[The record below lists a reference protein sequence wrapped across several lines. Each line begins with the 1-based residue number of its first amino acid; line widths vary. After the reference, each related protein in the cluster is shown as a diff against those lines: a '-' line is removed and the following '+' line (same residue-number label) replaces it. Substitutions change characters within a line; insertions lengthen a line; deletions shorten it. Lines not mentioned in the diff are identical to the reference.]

1 MSEELLQINEQK
13 IGKYSYYKIGATTL
27 NQLKKNGLITK
38 KSYGELAAK
47 KPDGLINFNK
57 KTVAIVE
64 YKTPKELSTEAK
76 LKKAIA
82 QEIEVAKKLCKIL
95 IVTDGTKTF
104 WVNALNGEFIVN
116 ENNENLNTIFDIKN
130 IIINI
135 DEIEFIL
142 EHIDGSITKTNSK
155 LQGHKLIDLSPL
167 AKSMWQTIWAAT
179 GKSPVKCL
187 YNVVELFIFKFL
199 SDLEILDK
207 RHDFNVVYDISKD
220 DENEALK
227 YYATLVRP
235 KIVELFPKGE
245 DGTTIING
253 TIFVDEKGNANLSQ
267 SILFL
272 KSLAHLKNYGE
283 IFGSL
288 VKIDKQFKT
297 KLYETFLNQEVE
309 AMGQYFTPRK
319 IVQTIIRMSG
329 LDAETQFKDKKIGD
343 PFCGVGGFPLE
354 ILNLNETIRN
364 EFKPKKEKINPN
376 FELVGYDKGFEKDDE
391 RTIILAKANM
401 LIYLA
406 EFLFKNPNST
416 EEFASQFNK
425 TFTLFKNNLGTF
437 GHIIKEEEEDR
448 FDYILTNPPFVTSGT
463 GIIQE
468 EIKNNP
474 VTINEYI
481 TGGMGLE
488 SLGVEWI
495 VKSLKKG
502 GKAFVILPDG
512 IFYRQNAKKLRTYIL
527 EHCFLDALVSLPS
540 RTFFSNSRKTYIL
553 CITKKPNI
561 EDGQLHKVFT
571 YIVSEIGEELTKID
585 RAPTEKNDLP
595 ELEKLF
601 SIFRSSK
608 ELTSLYSIIEEQS
621 PRCKLFDI
629 DKFKQE
635 EDWIFNE
642 WFDEKTLIELGEK
655 NKSLDV
661 EISDFSKMVNSVS
674 TENIFTPKDFT
685 DIKIEWEKSTTVNL
699 SKIFDLSKT
708 TNDSSFTRQ
717 FVRQNKGTIPVYGA
731 SKFADKIGYG
741 YVQDNLVGVKYFE
754 DTLTWNID
762 GSYKVHHRKGRFSLS
777 EKVIP
782 LVLRDEYKDLFD
794 LDFLM
799 YVLNE
804 KISQNNYHFNKKGGK
819 SRLGDIEIKVPL
831 EQNEKISIS
840 KQEEIVLIYKQVESY
855 KDEIKRERDLLLRQ
869 IDSLIDSNVT
879 LNF

>member
-27 NQLKKNGLITK
+27 NQLQKNGLISK
-38 KSYGELAAK
+38 GDYGKLSAK
-47 KPDGLINFNK
+47 KPDGLINLNNK
-57 KTVAIVE
+57 TIAVVE
-64 YKTPKELSTEAK
+64 YKTPKELSSDTQI
-76 LKKAIA
+76 KKAIA

-95 IVTDGTKTF
+95 IVTDGSKTF
-104 WVNALNGEFIVN
+104 WINALNGEFIIN
-116 ENNENLNTIFDIKN
+116 EHDEKLNIIFDIKN
-130 IIINI
+130 VITNI

-142 EHIDGSITKTNSK
+142 EHIDGSITATNSK
-155 LQGHKLIDLSPL
+155 LQGHRLLDLSPL

-207 RHDFNVVYDISKD
+207 RHNFDVVYDISK
-220 DENEALK
+220 ENNEEALK
-227 YYATLVRP
+227 YYATLVRH
-235 KIVELFPKGE
+235 KIVDLFPKGD

-267 SILFL
+267 AILFSR
-272 KSLAHLKNYGE
+272 SLIHLKNYGE
-283 IFGSL
+283 KFGSL

-329 LDAETQFKDKKIGD
+329 LDSETQFNNKKIGD

-354 ILNLNETIRN
+354 ILNLNEAIRN
-364 EFKPKKEKINPN
+364 EFKPRRKKINPN
-376 FELVGYDKGFEKDDE
+376 FTLVGYDKGFEKDDE

-406 EFLFKNPNST
+406 ELLFKNPTCTN
-416 EEFASQFNK
+416 EFANQFNK

-437 GHIIKEEEEDR
+437 GHIIKEEDEK

-474 VTINEYI
+474 LTANEYT

-502 GKAFVILPDG
+502 GKAFIILPDG
-512 IFYRQNAKKLRTYIL
+512 IFYRQNAKKLRTFVL
-527 EHCFLDALVSLPS
+527 EHCFLDGIVSLPS
-540 RTFFSNSRKTYIL
+540 RTFFANSRKTYIL
-553 CITKKPNI
+553 CITKKQNI
-561 EDGQLHKVFT
+561 EEKQLHKVFT
-571 YIVSEIGEELTKID
+571 YIVSEIGEELTKTD
-585 RAPTEKNDLP
+585 RAPTEKNNLP

-601 SIFRSSK
+601 SIFRGSK
-608 ELTSLYSIIEEQS
+608 GLADLYEIIEAQS
-621 PRCKLFDI
+621 LRCKLFDI
-629 DKFKQE
+629 AKFRDEK
-635 EDWIFNE
+635 DWMFNE

-655 NKSLDV
+655 NKSVDV
-661 EISDFSKMVNSVS
+661 DISDFSKMVDSMA
-674 TENIFTPKDFT
+674 TEKIFTPKDFT
-685 DIKIEWEKSTTVNL
+685 DIKIEWGKSIMMNL

-708 TNDSSFTRQ
+708 TNDSSFTKQ
-717 FVRQNKGTIPVYGA
+717 FVRQNKGNIPVYGA
-731 SKFADKIGYG
+731 SKFTDKIGYG
-741 YVQDNLVGVKYFE
+741 YIQDNLKGVKYFE
-754 DTLTWNID
+754 NSLTWNID

-782 LVLRDEYKDLFD
+782 LILQKEYENLFD

-819 SRLGDIEIKVPL
+819 ARLGEMELKIPLNENNEICIE
-831 EQNEKISIS
+831 
-840 KQEEIVLIYKQVESY
+840 KQKEIVLIYKEVEAY
-855 KDEIKRERDLLLRQ
+855 KEEIKKERDLFLTQ
-869 IDSLIDSNVT
+869 INSLIDSNVT
-879 LNF
+879 LNY

>member
-27 NQLKKNGLITK
+27 NQLKQNGLISK
-38 KSYGELAAK
+38 DNYGELSAK
-47 KPDGLINFNK
+47 KPDGLINLNNK
-57 KTVAIVE
+57 TIAIVE
-64 YKTPKELSTEAK
+64 YKTPKELSSDK
-76 LKKAIA
+76 QIKKAIE
-82 QEIEVAKKLCKIL
+82 QEIKVARKLCKIL
-95 IVTDGTKTF
+95 IVTDGSKTF
-104 WVNALNGEFIVN
+104 WINALNGEFILN
-116 ENNENLNTIFDIKN
+116 EHDDNLNTVFDIKN
-130 IIINI
+130 IITNI

-142 EHIDGSITKTNSK
+142 EHIDGSISNTNSK
-155 LQGHKLIDLSPL
+155 LQGHKLLDLSPL

-199 SDLEILDK
+199 SDLDVLGK
-207 RHDFNVVYDISKD
+207 RYNFNVVYEISR
-220 DENEALK
+220 ESEEEALK
-227 YYATLVRP
+227 YYATLVRQQ
-235 KIVELFPKGE
+235 IVELFPKGD

-267 SILFL
+267 SILFSR
-272 KSLAHLKNYGE
+272 SLSHLKNYGE
-283 IFGSL
+283 KFGSL

-329 LDAETQFKDKKIGD
+329 LDSETQYKNKKIGD

-354 ILNLNETIRN
+354 ILNLNENMKN
-364 EFKPKKEKINPN
+364 EFKPKRKKITPN

-406 EFLFKNPNST
+406 ELLFKNPT
-416 EEFASQFNK
+416 CTKEFAAQFNK

-437 GHIIKEEEEDR
+437 GHIIKDEDDK

-474 VTINEYI
+474 VTSNEYT

-495 VKSLKKG
+495 IKSLKGG
-502 GKAFVILPDG
+502 GKSFIILPDG
-512 IFYRQNAKKLRTYIL
+512 IFYRQNAQKLRTYIL
-527 EHCFLDALVSLPS
+527 EHCFLDGIVSLPA
-540 RTFFSNSRKTYIL
+540 RTFFSNNRKTYIL
-553 CITKKPNI
+553 CVTKKQNI
-561 EDGQLHKVFT
+561 ETVQKHKVFT
-571 YIVSEIGEELTKID
+571 YIVSEIGEELTKIG
-585 RAPTEKNDLP
+585 RAPIEKNNLP

-608 ELTSLYSIIEEQS
+608 ELIDIYPILEKQS
-621 PRCKLFDI
+621 PRCKLFDLEMFRNS
-629 DKFKQE
+629 K
-635 EDWIFNE
+635 DWMFNE
-642 WFDEKTLIELGEK
+642 WFDEKVLIELGEK
-655 NKSLDV
+655 NKSLDI
-661 EISDFSKMVNSVS
+661 EISDFSTLVDSVS
-674 TENIFTPKDFT
+674 TENIFTPKDFAN
-685 DIKIEWEKSTTVNL
+685 IKISWGESTYMKI
-699 SKIFDLSKT
+699 SKLFDLTKT
-708 TNDSSFTRQ
+708 TNDSSFTKS
-717 FVRQNKGTIPVYGA
+717 FVRQHKGNIPVYGA
-731 SKFADKIGYG
+731 SKFAEQVGYG
-741 YVQDNLVGVKYFE
+741 YVQDNLTGVKYFE
-754 DTLTWNID
+754 NSLTWNID
-762 GSYKVHHRKGRFSLS
+762 GSYKVHYRKGRFSLS

-782 LVLRDEYKDLFD
+782 LVLKDEYKDVFE
-794 LDFLM
+794 LDFLK

-819 SRLGDIEIKVPL
+819 SRLGDIELRIPL
-831 EQNEKISIS
+831 IDGKICKEKQCEIITIY
-840 KQEEIVLIYKQVESY
+840 KTIEAYKEEIK
-855 KDEIKRERDLLLRQ
+855 KERDILMSQ
-869 IDSLIDSNVT
+869 IDGLINSNVT

>member
-13 IGKYSYYKIGATTL
+13 IGRYSYYKIGATTL
-27 NQLKKNGLITK
+27 NQLKKNGLISNK
-38 KSYGELAAK
+38 NYGELSNK
-47 KPDGLINFNK
+47 KPDGLINLNK
-57 KTVAIVE
+57 KTIAIVE
-64 YKTPKELSTEAK
+64 YKTPKELSTDAK
-76 LKKAIA
+76 LKKAIT

-95 IVTDGTKTF
+95 IVTDGSRTY
-104 WVNALNGEFIVN
+104 WINALNGDFIKN
-116 ENNENLNTIFDIKN
+116 ENDEKLNTIFDIKN
-130 IIINI
+130 IIMNI

-142 EHIDGSITKTNSK
+142 EHIDGSISKTNSI
-155 LQGHKLIDLSPL
+155 LQGHKLLDLTPL

-187 YNVVELFIFKFL
+187 YNVVEMFIFKFL

-207 RHDFNVVYDISKD
+207 RHDFDVVYEISKED
-220 DENEALK
+220 SNEALK

-235 KIVELFPKGE
+235 KIVELFPKSD

-267 SILFL
+267 SILFSKAL
-272 KSLAHLKNYGE
+272 LHLKNYGE
-283 IFGSL
+283 KFGSL

-319 IVQTIIRMSG
+319 IIQTIIRMSG
-329 LDAETQFKDKKIGD
+329 LDSESQYKHKKIGD

-354 ILNLNETIRN
+354 ILNLNESMRN
-364 EFKPKKEKINPN
+364 EFKPKNKKISPS
-376 FELVGYDKGFEKDDE
+376 FELIGYDKGFEKDDE

-406 EFLFKNPNST
+406 ELLFKNPTNT
-416 EEFASQFNK
+416 VEFATQFNK
-425 TFTLFKNNLGTF
+425 TFTLFRNNLGTF
-437 GHIIKEEEEDR
+437 GHIIKDEEEK

-474 VTINEYI
+474 ITTNEYT

-488 SLGVEWI
+488 SLSVEWI

-502 GKAFVILPDG
+502 GKAFIILPDG

-527 EHCFLDALVSLPS
+527 ENCFLDGIISLPS
-540 RTFFSNSRKTYIL
+540 RTFFANNRKTYIL
-553 CITKKPNI
+553 CLTKKQNI
-561 EDGQLHKVFT
+561 EDKQLHKVFT

-585 RAPTEKNDLP
+585 RTPIDKNNLP

-601 SIFRSSK
+601 SIFRSTK
-608 ELTSLYSIIEEQS
+608 GIEEVYNILEIQS
-621 PRCKLFDI
+621 KRCNFFDL
-629 DKFKQE
+629 DKFQRE
-635 EDWIFNE
+635 QDWIFNE
-642 WFDEKTLIELGEK
+642 WFDEKILIELGEK
-655 NKSLDV
+655 NKSLD
-661 EISDFSKMVNSVS
+661 IKIDDFSELVNSVS
-674 TENIFTPKDFT
+674 TDNIFTPKDFT
-685 DIKIEWEKSTTVNL
+685 NIKIEWEKSTILCL
-699 SKIFDLSKT
+699 SDIFDLSKT
-708 TNDSSFTRQ
+708 TNGSSFTRA
-717 FVRQNKGTIPVYGA
+717 FVRQHKGEIPVYGA

-741 YVQDNLVGVKYFE
+741 YVQDNLKGVKYFE
-754 DTLTWNID
+754 DCLTWNID
-762 GSYKVHHRKGRFSLS
+762 GSYQVHYRKGRFSLS

-782 LVLRDEYKDLFD
+782 LVLNKEYKDLLD
-794 LDFLM
+794 LNFLK

-819 SRLGDIEIKVPL
+819 SKLGEIKLKVPIDSNNNL
-831 EQNEKISIS
+831 SLN
-840 KQEEIVLIYKQVESY
+840 KQKEIVEVYKEVEAY
-855 KDEIKRERDLLLRQ
+855 KDEIKKERDLLLAQ
-869 IDSLIDSNVT
+869 IDNLINSNVT